1 MGTATLKDAAID
13 FLKLSAAGHADL
25 AFDRYAGAGFRHHN
39 PHFRGDAQSLC
50 NAMQANAAQNPG
62 KVLQVERALQ
72 DGNEVAV
79 FSRVDMGAGG
89 PTVAVVHIFRFEGDR
104 IAELWDIGQPVP
116 EGGANENGM
125 F

>member
-13 FLKLSAAGHADL
+13 FLKLSAAGKADQ
-25 AFDRYAGAGFRHHN
+25 AFDRYAGPGFLHHN
-39 PHFRGDAQSLC
+39 PHFRGDARSLWD
-50 NAMQANAAQNPG
+50 AMQGNAAQNPD
-62 KVLQVERALQ
+62 KVLQGQRALQ

-79 FSRVDMGAGG
+79 LSRVDMGPGG

-116 EGGANENGM
+116 EDGANENGM